1 ARRLAAVK
9 VNTCETSQGG
19 LPFPGLDAV
28 TSALPSPGPQQRA
41 LPMLKRPD
49 VVRPRKSSIW
59 QLLLREKRDNLC
71 VSVADRSRLAVMER
85 FMRAV
90 PFWQPLQE
98 KELLPTAESDLEE
111 EMMGKRWRDAALGAL
126 LLIGVAVAMAQF
138 FAAVGNCV
146 AERTASEKPVA
157 SSRNASLLT
166 VNEDPAETRPMLA
179 EPEKES
185 AGSEGAETLVTCTLT
200 GFYEYELSLGL
211 GKSSVLLARGSHIS
225 VRELVWE
232 LEPSAGYSGHPGT
245 APATVLAKVLM
256 SWSMTNNLMLG
267 SAGLVWEA
275 MGLWLV
281 ASSGAQELPQAVLAV
296 DVLGYLGRAI
306 QALEMLPHGCV
317 DWPEGAKPRH
327 ANDHVCPEL
336 VEAFVEQ
343 IWNTLTSACLAGPRP
358 PWEDCIF
365 AASVLQL
372 AACAEDDRTRQ
383 RGRVLK

>member
-9 VNTCETSQGG
+9 VNTCETSQLPRPRGGG

-185 AGSEGAETLVTCTLT
+185 AGTLT

-211 GKSSVLLARGSHIS
+211 GKSSVLL
-225 VRELVWE
+225 V
-232 LEPSAGYSGHPGT
+232 YY
-245 APATVLAKVLM
+245 VLHNGFLLVLM